1 MKLINGKLA
10 AAVLALGSVSSVM
23 AVTPVNTVYK
33 FQFDSGV
40 AGFTPSY
47 IWVSGLALNTPMS
60 IDQAI
65 QKFTIKTPQG
75 TWTAG
80 QFSPVTP
87 PVGVTI
93 GSSPFWATLG
103 NGSLPQVEIV
113 NGGNTLIFLQTAQ
126 LEVPFTSTVNVAS
139 VGTTVNGDYNLVLTS
154 THISDTFTSPQS
166 PTLQDD
172 VNTGA
177 NGQWDNSNPIRTT
190 NTPEVAGTAWLLLG
204 AFGILGAFQYAQR
217 RSVSTNA

>member
-10 AAVLALGSVSSVM
+10 AAVLALGSASSVL
-23 AVTPVNTVYK
+23 AVSPTSIYQ
-33 FQFDSGV
+33 FQFNSGV

-65 QKFTIKTPQG
+65 KKFTIKTPEG

-80 QFSPVTP
+80 QFSPSSTP
-87 PVGVTI
+87 PAGTTI
-93 GSSPFWATLG
+93 GTPPFWATLAG
-103 NGSLPQVEIV
+103 GILPQVEIV
-113 NGGNTLIFLQTAQ
+113 DNGNKLIFLQSAQ
-126 LEVPFTSTVNVAS
+126 LEVPFTSTITPAT
-139 VGTTVNGDYNLVLTS
+139 VGTVNGDYNVVLS
-154 THISDTFTSPQS
+154 SGHISDTFTTVQNPTPQ
-166 PTLQDD
+166 DA
-172 VNTGA
+172 VNNGA
-177 NGQWDNSNPIRTT
+177 NGEWDNVNPVRTT
-190 NTPEVAGTAWLLLG
+190 NTPEVAGTAWLMLG